1 MSPDSKCPRCGRAIV
16 VGAKFC
22 GGCGAVVEVG
32 AVTAPAK
39 SAPSGRR
46 RKSAGVAVSLLL
58 AAAGIASVVFLAGR
72 DTDDTL
78 PLGIEL
84 APLYSS
90 PDLPSLYGAQLT
102 PECTFE
108 EGSGI
113 GPAGTWEV
121 EPGEDALNFLCEDED
136 KFISGRVETSPNMP
150 GIEGLFSPMCSEG
163 TEATNHRSWCQGFT
177 EAAGVGIGFE
187 ADGPTVE
194 RARSRLRALVEAVEG
209 T

>member
-1 MSPDSKCPRCGRAIV
+1 MSPDSKCPRCGSTV
-16 VGAKFC
+16 VAGARFC
-22 GGCGAVVEVG
+22 GGCGAGVE
-32 AVTAPAK
+32 ARAATAPAK
-39 SAPSGRR
+39 SASSGRR
-46 RKSAGVAVSLLL
+46 RRSAGVAVSLLL
-58 AAAGIASVVFLAGR
+58 AAAGIASVIFLVGR
-72 DTDDTL
+72 DTEDTL

-84 APLYSS
+84 APLYRS

-108 EGSGI
+108 EGSPI
-113 GPAGTWEV
+113 VPAGTSES
-121 EPGEDALNFLCEDED
+121 EPGEEALNFLCEDNDE
-136 KFISGRVETSPNMP
+136 FISGRVETSPNMP
-150 GIEGLFSPMCSEG
+150 GIEGLFSPKCN
-163 TEATNHRSWCQGFT
+163 EATEGRSRAWCQGFT